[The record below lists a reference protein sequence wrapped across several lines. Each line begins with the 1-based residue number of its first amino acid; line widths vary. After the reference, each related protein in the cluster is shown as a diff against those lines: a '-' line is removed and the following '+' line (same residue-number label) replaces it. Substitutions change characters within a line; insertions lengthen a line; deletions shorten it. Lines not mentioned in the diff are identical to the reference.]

1 MNLTVLPDGSERIHY
16 DDPRVPLYVR
26 RGNLKSLSNMAA
38 LCHWHDDVELLLA
51 RRGHLCYSV
60 NGTRV
65 QIEEGN
71 AIFVN
76 SRQMHYGFSE
86 DGTDCDYVC
95 VAFRPQSLFG
105 NEKLLQQYVLPI
117 LSSAHFS
124 YMVLERTVH
133 GALLDTVSRLDAL
146 YWKQEEGFELL
157 GLASLLSLWHGI
169 FGLMGQR
176 IQSDPAADPNLWA
189 VKQMLEFIRTHY
201 PEKVTLDAIA
211 NSGGVCRTRC
221 CQIFRQY
228 LAMTPN
234 DYLNSFR
241 LEKSMELLKGTTLSV
256 TEVASACG
264 YSSSSYFAE
273 MFSRAKGCTPSQ
285 YRKQ

>member
-16 DDPRVPLYVR
+16 DDPRIPLYVR

-51 RRGHLCYSV
+51 RKGHLCYSV
-60 NGTRV
+60 NGKRV

-76 SRQMHYGFSE
+76 SRQMHFGFSD

-95 VAFRPQSLFG
+95 ITFRPQSLFA
-105 NEKLLQQYVLPI
+105 NEALMHRYVLPI
-117 LSSAHFS
+117 LSSTHFP
-124 YMVLERTVH
+124 YMILERCNH
-133 GALLDTVSRLDAL
+133 GASLGLMERLDVI
-146 YWKQEEGFELL
+146 YQEQREGFELL
-157 GLASLLSLWHGI
+157 ALSGVIALWNEL
-169 FGLMGQR
+169 FGLVQQQIRM
-176 IQSDPAADPNLWA
+176 DANADTN
-189 VKQMLEFIRTHY
+189 VSIIKQMLEFIRTHY
-201 PEKVTLDAIA
+201 SEKITLDAIA

-221 CQIFRQY
+221 CQIFRKY
-228 LAMTPN
+228 LGMTPN

-241 LEKSMELLKGTTLSV
+241 LEKSMELLKGTSLSI

-264 YSSSSYFAE
+264 YSGSSYFAE
-273 MFSRAKGCTPSQ
+273 MFSRAKGCTPSR